1 MARADSPRQPLIV
14 LSEAGF
20 PDHVSSP
27 WRTHRGARFDD
38 SGSASAVP
46 FPGEVAG
53 TDAGVRVPVAILRA
67 PVTRSDASGEAST
80 SASRDVDA
88 EVAASP
94 DALRRLGMLTGDL
107 VAVCSPPS
115 GKIRAARLIA
125 SGDAFT
131 RESVRVSPCM
141 AANLGLLPTLPMSDG
156 ADSDVV
162 DAESDVNAPSKVTVS
177 RLVRVPSATHVEVS
191 PARIPAPLVS
201 PPPHAVDPWANWGVA
216 EYALGTYFRTPRLLA
231 TGDAFIAT
239 ADVAD
244 EASATGR
251 RRAAF
256 HFTVRGVRGDDAGG
270 EGTCGSFLVGS
281 EWSRCTLL
289 SSAAAGAAPPFAAAF
304 AGADVEDGLDDAVS
318 GCPLT
323 RQIRDV
329 LAPAMHPQ
337 LSAKF
342 RLKTAALVSGAAGVG
357 KRSAVKTAAA
367 SLGAA
372 FVCVSCHELV
382 AEGGDRRLASAVAA
396 AFDAAAAHGPAVLYL
411 RRFGALASAVGVHSS
426 GGGGGGGEVAGVGGA
441 ATSAVAQAL
450 RRALVA
456 YSACGEGAASRV
468 ESLARGNDDEDEN
481 GGNVGQ
487 KAPNERVVILV
498 AGCEDISA
506 VPESLRQC
514 FTHEIEAKPPTE
526 ADRLGTLRACLGG
539 HVTNGGAGGGLIT
552 EGDLKDAAA
561 ATSGAMA
568 RDTRALAA
576 QAAAHATYPSV
587 ITADDLKAAVKWSE
601 KRAATAIGTPSVPT
615 VRWDDVGGLDDVKAA
630 IRDVVE
636 LPLRRRDLV
645 RGSARSGALLY
656 GPPGT
661 GKTLLA
667 KAVAT
672 ECALRFLSVKGP
684 ELVNMYVGESEKN
697 VRDVFERARHA
708 APCVVF
714 FDELD
719 ALAPARGAGA
729 DSGGVMDRVVSQLLA
744 ELDGANAVAGRSSSG
759 DDAASGML
767 FVIGA
772 TNRPD
777 LVDPAL
783 LRPGRFDRLL
793 YVGVDETAEGR
804 SKVLAALTKK
814 FALEP
819 PSAANNSKTLGS
831 LDALARKV
839 PRRFTGADMYALCAD
854 AWTRAAKRTVREKER
869 DANDEVGGREGGSD
883 SAVVAVR
890 WSDFGDALSELTPSL
905 TDGDLAH
912 YRRLREEFEGDRGAR
927 VGGRR

>member
-46 FPGEVAG
+46 YPGEVAG
-53 TDAGVRVPVAILRA
+53 TDAGVRVPVAILHA

-115 GKIRAARLIA
+115 GKIRAARIVA

-131 RESVRVSPCM
+131 SDSVRVSPCM
-141 AANLGLLPTLPMSDG
+141 AANLGLLPTLPMGDG
-156 ADSDVV
+156 ADSDVI
-162 DAESDVNAPSKVTVS
+162 DADSDVNAPSEVTVS
-177 RLVRVPSATHVEVS
+177 RLVRVPRATHVEVS
-191 PARIPAPLVS
+191 PARVPAPLVP
-201 PPPHAVDPWANWGVA
+201 PPPHAVDPWANGGIA
-216 EYALGTYFRTPRLLA
+216 EYALGTYFLTPRLLA

-251 RRAAF
+251 RRTAF
-256 HFTVRGVRGDDAGG
+256 HFTVRGVRGDDVGEKGRAGRFWSARSG
-270 EGTCGSFLVGS
+270 RGVRCCRRRRRARRRRSPPPSREPTSRTDSSDAIGPGGS
-281 EWSRCTLL
+281 
-289 SSAAAGAAPPFAAAF
+289 
-304 AGADVEDGLDDAVS
+304 
-318 GCPLT
+318 LT
-323 RQIRDV
+323 RQVRDV

-342 RLKTAALVSGAAGVG
+342 RLKTAALVTGAAGVG

-382 AEGGDRRLASAVAA
+382 AEGGDRRLASALAA

-450 RRALVA
+450 RRAIIA
-456 YSACGEGAASRV
+456 HSACGEGAASRV

-481 GGNVGQ
+481 GGEVGR

-526 ADRLGTLRACLGG
+526 ADRLGTLRACLGS
-539 HVTNGGAGGGLIT
+539 HVANGGAGGGLIT

-576 QAAAHATYPSV
+576 QAAAHATDPSV
-587 ITADDLKAAVKWSE
+587 ITADDLKVAVKWSE

-615 VRWDDVGGLDDVKAA
+615 VKWDDVGGLDDVKAA

-759 DDAASGML
+759 ADAASGML

-869 DANDEVGGREGGSD
+869 DANDEVGGEGGSD
-883 SAVVAVR
+883 SAVVVVR

-912 YRRLREEFEGDRGAR
+912 YRRLREEFEGDRGGR
-927 VGGRR
+927 GGGRR

>member
-1 MARADSPRQPLIV
+1 MARADSPRQPLII

-46 FPGEVAG
+46 YPGEVAG
-53 TDAGVRVPVAILRA
+53 TDAGIRVPVAILNA
-67 PVTRSDASGEAST
+67 PVTRCDASGEAST

-115 GKIRAARLIA
+115 GKIRAARIVA

-141 AANLGLLPTLPMSDG
+141 AANLGLLPTLPMGDG
-156 ADSDVV
+156 ADSDVIDADSDV
-162 DAESDVNAPSKVTVS
+162 DAPSEVTVS
-177 RLVRVPSATHVEVS
+177 RLVRVPRATHVEVS
-191 PARIPAPLVS
+191 PARVPAPLVP
-201 PPPHAVDPWANWGVA
+201 PPPHAVDPWANGGIA
-216 EYALGTYFRTPRLLA
+216 EYALGEYFRTPRLLA
-231 TGDAFIAT
+231 TGDSFIAT

-251 RRAAF
+251 RRTAF

-270 EGTCGSFLVGS
+270 EGTCGSFLVGA

-304 AGADVEDGLDDAVS
+304 AGADVEDRLEHAIGPGGS
-318 GCPLT
+318 LT
-323 RQIRDV
+323 RQVRDV

-342 RLKTAALVSGAAGVG
+342 RLKTAALVTGAAGVG

-382 AEGGDRRLASAVAA
+382 AEGGNRRLASVLAA

-450 RRALVA
+450 RRAIVA
-456 YSACGEGAASRV
+456 HSACGEGASSRV
-468 ESLARGNDDEDEN
+468 ETLAHGNDDEDEN
-481 GGNVGQ
+481 GGEVGR

-526 ADRLGTLRACLGG
+526 ADRLGTLRACLGS
-539 HVTNGGAGGGLIT
+539 HVTNGGGGGGGLIT

-576 QAAAHATYPSV
+576 QAAAHATDPSA

-615 VRWDDVGGLDDVKAA
+615 VKWDDVGGLDDVKAA

-645 RGSARSGALLY
+645 SGSARSGALLY

-759 DDAASGML
+759 ADAASGML

-869 DANDEVGGREGGSD
+869 DANDEVGGEGGSD
-883 SAVVAVR
+883 SAVVVVR

-912 YRRLREEFEGDRGAR
+912 YRRLREEFEGDRGGR
-927 VGGRR
+927 GGGR